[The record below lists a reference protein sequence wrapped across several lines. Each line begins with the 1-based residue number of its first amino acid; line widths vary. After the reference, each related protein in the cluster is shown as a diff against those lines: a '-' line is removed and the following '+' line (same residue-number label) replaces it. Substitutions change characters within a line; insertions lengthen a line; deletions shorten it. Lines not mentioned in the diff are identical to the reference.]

1 MHHDAYQSFVAWE
14 LILVFGLVA
23 PLLYQ
28 FWRLASL
35 GRQMAT
41 YGPLPYLVEDHRD
54 MIPWIIGTLLVALF
68 VIDVPLL
75 NLSPHPGGVSRLVL
89 TAHLTA
95 VALWIAL
102 GATMRLYA
110 TGLRHPRTHRAL
122 ARTFYV
128 LLAFILAT
136 GTVMVAQLS

>member
-1 MHHDAYQSFVAWE
+1 MHHDAYRSFIDWE

-68 VIDVPLL
+68 VIDVPLRGS
-75 NLSPHPGGVSRLVL
+75 SPHPGNVSQTLL
-89 TAHLTA
+89 AAHLTA
-95 VALWIAL
+95 GALWIAI

-110 TGLRHPRTHRAL
+110 TGLRHPRTHRVL
-122 ARTFYV
+122 ARVFYA
-128 LLAFILAT
+128 LLAFIIAT
-136 GTVMVAQLS
+136 GTTMVVQLS

>member
-28 FWRLASL
+28 FWRLAAL

-68 VIDVPLL
+68 VT
-75 NLSPHPGGVSRLVL
+75 LSPSVRRVPRPTEWDSATRPAPSVSE
-89 TAHLTA
+89 
-95 VALWIAL
+95 
-102 GATMRLYA
+102 M
-110 TGLRHPRTHRAL
+110 PC
-122 ARTFYV
+122 
-128 LLAFILAT
+128 
-136 GTVMVAQLS
+136 GT